1 MIKFSKALIIIQ
13 IKQWVEFLLKKLIK
27 IKIIKKNNKMIKLIQ
42 TIFKGTQY
50 FRKDH
55 LDYRRL

>member
-27 IKIIKKNNKMIKLIQ
+27 IKIIKKNNKMIKLI
-42 TIFKGTQY
+42 
-50 FRKDH
+50 
-55 LDYRRL
+55 